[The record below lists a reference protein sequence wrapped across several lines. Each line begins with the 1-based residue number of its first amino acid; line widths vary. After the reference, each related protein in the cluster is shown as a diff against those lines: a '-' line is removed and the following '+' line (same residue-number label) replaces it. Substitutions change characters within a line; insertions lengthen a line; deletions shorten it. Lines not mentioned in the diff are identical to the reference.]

1 MSLLSGFDA
10 TTVEPRESFTP
21 IPAGDYTVCISAS
34 EEKVTAS
41 GNGEYLKLTLEVLD
55 GDHKGRLL
63 FENLNLKNPN
73 ETAVTIA
80 RQTARDICLAVNVP
94 QLNDGGA
101 MELHGKPMLAS
112 VGVEKRNDNGELKN
126 VIKSFAPVT
135 AANAAPAATG
145 QPWATKS

>member
-10 TTVEPRESFTP
+10 TTVEPRESFQP

-34 EEKVTAS
+34 EEKTTAS
-41 GNGEYLKLTLEVLD
+41 GNGVYLKLTLEVLD

-63 FENLNLKNPN
+63 FENLNLKNPSAA
-73 ETAVTIA
+73 AVDIA
-80 RQTARDICLAVNVP
+80 RRTARDICLAVNVP
-94 QLNDGGA
+94 QLNDGGV

-112 VGVEKRNDNGELKN
+112 VKVEKRNDNGELRN

-145 QPWATKS
+145 QPWAKKS

>member
-10 TTVEPRESFTP
+10 TTVEPRESFQP

-34 EEKVTAS
+34 EEKATAS

-63 FENLNLKNPN
+63 FENLNLKNPSAA
-73 ETAVTIA
+73 AVDIA
-80 RQTARDICLAVNVP
+80 RRTARDICLAVNVP
-94 QLNDGGA
+94 QLNDA

-112 VGVEKRNDNGELKN
+112 VKVEKRNDNGELRN
-126 VIKSFAPVT
+126 VIKAFAPVT
-135 AANAAPAATG
+135 AATNAAPAATG
-145 QPWATKS
+145 QPWAKKS

>member
-10 TTVEPRESFTP
+10 TTVEPRESFQP

-34 EEKVTAS
+34 EEKTTAS

-73 ETAVTIA
+73 ETAVKIA
-80 RQTARDICLAVNVP
+80 RQTIAEICLAVNVP
-94 QLNDGGA
+94 QLNDA

-112 VGVEKRNDNGELKN
+112 VKVEKRNDNGELRN

-145 QPWATKS
+145 QPWAKKS

>member
-10 TTVEPRESFTP
+10 TTVEPRESFQP

-34 EEKVTAS
+34 EEKTTAS

-63 FENLNLKNPN
+63 FENLNLKNPSAA
-73 ETAVTIA
+73 AVDIA
-80 RQTARDICLAVNVP
+80 RRTARDICLAVNVP
-94 QLNDGGA
+94 QLNDGGV
-101 MELHGKPMLAS
+101 MELHGKPMAAS
-112 VGVEKRNDNGELKN
+112 VKVEKRNDNGELRN